1 MITELRK
8 GFLKWVIIS
17 GETSQT
23 TKKKQKVAVSED
35 FNAPIADSL
44 VDIQE
49 TRNT

>member
-23 TKKKQKVAVSED
+23 TKKQKVAVSED
-35 FNAPIADSL
+35 LNAPIADSL